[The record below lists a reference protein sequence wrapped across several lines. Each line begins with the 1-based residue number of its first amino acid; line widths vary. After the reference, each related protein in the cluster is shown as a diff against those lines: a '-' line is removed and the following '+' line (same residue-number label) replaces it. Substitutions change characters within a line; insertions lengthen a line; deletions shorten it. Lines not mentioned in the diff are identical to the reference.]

1 MPWYRLAAGYASYS
15 VCRHGRIALT
25 PPDPADRHAQL
36 VELKTG
42 ETYNGNL
49 VSCDNFMNVNLR
61 DVIITSK
68 VRFVNA
74 TRARPVV
81 DGLGRGASCRR
92 LTRPRR
98 SVAQRTRSR

>member
-1 MPWYRLAAGYASYS
+1 MRALAWRAAGSARAST
-15 VCRHGRIALT
+15 GTFTIA
-25 PPDPADRHAQL
+25 PVAQVQSQL

-68 VRFVNA
+68 VCLFTTA
-74 TRARPVV
+74 
-81 DGLGRGASCRR
+81 C
-92 LTRPRR
+92 
-98 SVAQRTRSR
+98 SRDA

>member
-1 MPWYRLAAGYASYS
+1 MYGRWLGVPPVAGARASAGTFTITS
-15 VCRHGRIALT
+15 VAHALS
-25 PPDPADRHAQL
+25 QL

-68 VRFVNA
+68 VWHA
-74 TRARPVV
+74 SSRPP
-81 DGLGRGASCRR
+81 AAAC
-92 LTRPRR
+92 
-98 SVAQRTRSR
+98 SRDE